1 MSLKTYTQGHPTMA
15 IRPFHKVSEDGEA
28 DEKQVCRKF
37 TNTLDNI
44 STFTRAASSVN
55 WNFPIKIINFGKLP

>member
-1 MSLKTYTQGHPTMA
+1 MSLKT
-15 IRPFHKVSEDGEA
+15 SEDGEA

-44 STFTRAASSVN
+44 STFTRAVSSVN
-55 WNFPIKIINFGKLP
+55 RNFSIKINNLGKLPKKNLLN